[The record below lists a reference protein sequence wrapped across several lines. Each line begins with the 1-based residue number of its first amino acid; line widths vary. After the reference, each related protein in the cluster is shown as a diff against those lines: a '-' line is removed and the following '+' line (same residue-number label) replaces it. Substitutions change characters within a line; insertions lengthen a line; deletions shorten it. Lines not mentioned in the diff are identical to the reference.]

1 MSNLM
6 QQIAALTQLVGQL
19 ATHQQQVQVQALA
32 SAAPLGPGKEKKA
45 IDSRHLKIPHFS
57 GNAGD
62 YEDWAFTFKRSIR
75 SVDRT
80 AYELLTEVEK
90 MSKFDLGE
98 LMVSYEADKIQKYS
112 AELYDLLCQQVSG
125 EALQMVRAVDDMEG
139 LEAWSRIHKKYSPK
153 TMARAVRLVGQVTSP
168 AKVVDLKHVESELTR
183 WEEKVKVLS
192 KEFGEIFSDTVKVG
206 IILSVMPTSVQEMVY
221 NVLGDNVK
229 YEEVA
234 SRIRSVVS
242 TKVAMMQGP
251 APMDIGEVGDENS
264 NCHDCGEHEEEIGAV
279 SMSTQCHGC
288 GGWGHLKRD
297 CPTVKGKGKSGGKGG
312 SKGGTK
318 GGDKGSGKG
327 YLKDGGKSGFRGA
340 CYKCGKVG
348 HRSFECTSS
357 DIKMANAVNEEEQ
370 VDLGGVWMIAAVE
383 ASGNKKE
390 WVHDGMRCQQCLPSQ
405 VKITNMF
412 KLLEEDDD
420 QLMDE
425 EFGNELCEEEVMI
438 MAVDAGKTKTRTSA
452 IEFNVAE
459 VKKPL
464 VSAVKMVRND
474 NRVILDADGSYIE
487 NKSTGERM
495 AVRMQDETF
504 VFDVEYDD
512 GEKGTMTLDSGAGV
526 HVWPKDARTNVP
538 LLPRK
543 SNLRMCAA
551 NGTEIVNHGRKV
563 IQFRGQAVR
572 DKEEQSGFKR
582 QA

>member
-1 MSNLM
+1 MATAAEMTNLM

-19 ATHQQQVQVQALA
+19 ATHQQQVQAEARAGTV
-32 SAAPLGPGKEKKA
+32 PLGPGKDKKA
-45 IDSRHLKIPHFS
+45 IDTRHLKIPHFN
-57 GNAGD
+57 GMIGD
-62 YEDWAFTFKRSIR
+62 YDDWAFTFKRSIR

-80 AYELLTEVEK
+80 AYDLLTEVEK

-98 LMVSYEADKIQKYS
+98 LAVAYQDNEIQKYS
-112 AELYDLLCQQVSG
+112 AELYDLLCQQVGG

-168 AKVVDLKHVESELTR
+168 AKVVDLKYVESELTR

-192 KEFGEIFSDTVKVG
+192 KEFGENFSDTVRVG
-206 IILSVMPTSVQEMVY
+206 IILSVMPPSVQEMIY
-221 NVLGDNVK
+221 NSLGDNVK

-234 SRIRSVVS
+234 SKIRSVVS

-251 APMDIGEVGDENS
+251 APMDIGQVEDENAKS
-264 NCHDCGEHEEEIGAV
+264 HDYSANEEEIGAV

-297 CPTVKGKGKSGGKGG
+297 CPTIKGKGKSGGKGG
-312 SKGGTK
+312 SKGGGK
-318 GGDKGSGKG
+318 GGDKGGGKG
-327 YLKDGGKSGFRGA
+327 WLKDGGKSGFRGA

-348 HRSFECTSS
+348 HRAFECTGS
-357 DIKMANAVNEEEQ
+357 DVKMANGVDEEEH
-370 VDLGGVWMIAAVE
+370 VDLGGVWMIGAVDL
-383 ASGNKKE
+383 AGDKE
-390 WVHDGMRCQQCLPSQ
+390 VRVPGTVRCQQCFPSA
-405 VKITNMF
+405 VKTTNMF
-412 KLLEEDDD
+412 EVLEAEEDY
-420 QLMDE
+420 DE
-425 EFGNELCEEEVMI
+425 LADEVFGI
-438 MAVDAGKTKTRTSA
+438 MAVDEEKSRTRTSA

-474 NRVILDADGSYIE
+474 NRVVLDADGSYIE

-504 VFDVEYDD
+504 VFDVEYED
-512 GEKGTMTLDSGAGV
+512 GEKGSMTLDSGAGV
-526 HVWPKDARTNVP
+526 HVWPKDARKHVP

-563 IQFRGQAVR
+563 IQFRGHAVQNK
-572 DKEEQSGFKR
+572 DEQSVFRR